1 MKWIIAL
8 AIVTTSHIAFSRQV
22 QGEFLVKLKG
32 NSFTKAS
39 QNLFLKSGLRT
50 EKVFDLVPGLVKVS
64 MVNGLSASETLSNLQ
79 KSSEIEYVVPNYLRT
94 VTMVSERV
102 PSQDSF
108 LADPAIPPYTPPP
121 AKWIADPKLYSN
133 FGVAQNRTLEVFEKY
148 KFYGDKKVII
158 AVIDTGVD
166 YTHKDLAS
174 NMWRNAGESGTD
186 GNGNSKETNGI
197 DDDGNGYVDD
207 VVGYDFVNKDSL
219 PYDDYS
225 HGTHV
230 AGIAAAVAGNGFGIA
245 GQCPKCSVM
254 GLKFISADGWGSDA
268 DAISAL
274 EYAVKNGATVI
285 NSSWGSPEDSPA
297 LKDAFFATDKAGVL
311 NAIAAGN
318 EGDDITFKHFYPANY
333 ELPGGASV
341 AALYDVNIMV
351 PWWSNYSWWF
361 VSLSAAGA
369 EVFSTIPGGRFASYS
384 GTSMA
389 SPNVAGMLGLIKS
402 YKPKLTQAQI
412 KGLFKEVM
420 PDRDSMNKVHFGGR
434 LDMIRIFDKL
444 QGM

>member
-1 MKWIIAL
+1 
-8 AIVTTSHIAFSRQV
+8 
-22 QGEFLVKLKG
+22 
-32 NSFTKAS
+32 
-39 QNLFLKSGLRT
+39 
-50 EKVFDLVPGLVKVS
+50 
-64 MVNGLSASETLSNLQ
+64 
-79 KSSEIEYVVPNYLRT
+79 
-94 VTMVSERV
+94 
-102 PSQDSF
+102 
-108 LADPAIPPYTPPP
+108 
-121 AKWIADPKLYSN
+121 
-133 FGVAQNRTLEVFEKY
+133 
-148 KFYGDKKVII
+148 
-158 AVIDTGVD
+158 
-166 YTHKDLAS
+166 
-174 NMWRNAGESGTD
+174 
-186 GNGNSKETNGI
+186 
-197 DDDGNGYVDD
+197 
-207 VVGYDFVNKDSL
+207 
-219 PYDDYS
+219 
-225 HGTHV
+225 
-230 AGIAAAVAGNGFGIA
+230 
-245 GQCPKCSVM
+245 M